1 MGKGF
6 VLIAVI
12 EIKCF
17 IRVGGKIVVEFGGVM
32 EGRGVEN
39 GRKMEGGRGIWV
51 VGDESIIMVEKR
63 VGIGSGEIEKY
74 RVIGKGKN

>member
-1 MGKGF
+1 MTKGMGKGF

-39 GRKMEGGRGIWV
+39 GRKMEGGRGI
-51 VGDESIIMVEKR
+51 
-63 VGIGSGEIEKY
+63 
-74 RVIGKGKN
+74 